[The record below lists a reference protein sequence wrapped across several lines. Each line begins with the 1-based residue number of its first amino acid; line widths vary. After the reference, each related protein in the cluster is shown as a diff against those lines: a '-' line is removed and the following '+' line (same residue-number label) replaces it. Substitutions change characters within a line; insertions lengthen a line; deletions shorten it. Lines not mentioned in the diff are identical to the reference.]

1 MFATSYLSALSLIAF
16 AIAAPVDEAW
26 LQARDG
32 EVATLFKRGTTDPS
46 DPSFSSQYP
55 GAGSTPSRDSLP
67 QAWLDKLASIQLPD
81 IQPSSPNNGYPTY
94 TGGESGADEHICSFT
109 YQCTT
114 DEDLLNPPSGV
125 FALNFDDGP
134 GAASP
139 DLYAFL
145 AENNIADA
153 ATHFMI
159 GGNILSDPFTMQAA
173 AKAGGHIAV
182 HTWSHP
188 YMTTLSNEDVL
199 GELGWTMQIISD
211 LNGGRIP
218 KYWRPPYGDVDN
230 RVRAIAK
237 GVFGLET
244 VPWNTD
250 SADWAIGSD
259 PQYTPESVEAMLTG
273 WLQGDKKNG
282 LLLLEHEI
290 KDTEVNLFK
299 TIFPKIG
306 ANGWKIQSVADAFG
320 MDWYVNSGKGNNAAV
335 TTMSVAANTLAVNS
349 ATTSESSTS
358 ASASGSSSASAASGD
373 ASSSTSAFLTSASA
387 AGSSATSAAASSAS
401 AAAAGSNN
409 TSSGSSVV
417 SLPVTGFVLGAVGL
431 LAAFL

>member
-1 MFATSYLSALSLIAF
+1 MFATAYLSALSLLAF
-16 AIAAPVDEAW
+16 AAAAPMDEAW

-32 EVATLFKRGTTDPS
+32 DVATLFRRGAPDPS
-46 DPSFSSQYP
+46 DPNFASSYP
-55 GAGSTPSRDSLP
+55 DPGTTPPKDKLP
-67 QAWLDKLASIQLPD
+67 QAWLDKLASIKLPD
-81 IQPSSPNNGYPTY
+81 ISPSSPNNGYPTY

-134 GAASP
+134 GPASP

-145 AENNIADA
+145 AENNIASA

-159 GGNILSDPFTMQAA
+159 GGNIVYDPKTMQAA
-173 AKAGGHIAV
+173 ANGGGHIAV

-199 GELGWTMQIISD
+199 SELGWTMQIISD

-218 KYWRPPYGDVDN
+218 KYWRPPFGDVDN

-250 SADWAIGSD
+250 SADWAIGSN
-259 PQYTPESVEAMLTG
+259 PQYTRESVEAQLTT

-290 KDTEVNLFK
+290 KDTETQVFK
-299 TIFPKIG
+299 DIFPKIG
-306 ANGWKIQSVADAFG
+306 ANGWKIQNVADAFG
-320 MDWYVNSGKGNNAAV
+320 MDWYVNSGQGNTAAV
-335 TTMSVAANTLAVNS
+335 TTMSVAANTLI
-349 ATTSESSTS
+349 ATNASTSQVSTS
-358 ASASGSSSASAASGD
+358 ASASASASASTTSGGAS
-373 ASSSTSAFLTSASA
+373 ASTSASLTSAA
-387 AGSSATSAAASSAS
+387 ANAGSSTSAAASSAS

-409 TSSGSSVV
+409 KSAASSVV
-417 SLPVTGFVLGAVGL
+417 SVPVTGLILGAVGI